1 MIVDGGRWRR
11 RDCATKT
18 KKKIRFQK
26 RRAKR
31 SQPTDFVRRSRRRSL
46 LSVQFRLKTL
56 LVYTDDRLVAL
67 YAFAPAHVC
76 TRMPRPGSDSLLFPP
91 LLSLQCPQATSGRL
105 RPSPTSSSSFYQTP
119 LLRNSRHSCYSGFD
133 DSDDFISK
141 YYFGY
146 KSPPQVVQE
155 LSFCRRPKVS
165 TPVSR
170 GLG

>member
-1 MIVDGGRWRR
+1 MIVDGGRWGR

-18 KKKIRFQK
+18 KKNSFSE

-105 RPSPTSSSSFYQTP
+105 RPSPTTSSSSSFYQTP

-146 KSPPQVVQE
+146 KSPPQVVQDCRFADGPRCRH
-155 LSFCRRPKVS
+155 LSAE
-165 TPVSR
+165 
-170 GLG
+170 G